1 MAYQRI
7 VVGVDFSTASLNAVR
22 WVAGQ
27 FAPLARIFVVHV
39 VPEMRSPGFLR
50 GKEAPVP
57 NVAQPEPALYPGLRV
72 FADLAGARRSDV
84 EILAGSPAAELAR
97 VAKEV
102 DADLICVGRT
112 RKRRGSGRFGAT
124 TPQRLL
130 SRTNIPVLIVPDT
143 ARLAPGS
150 VLAAVSDGADG
161 REALRIAARLAAAW
175 DVPLDALHA
184 LEPEVL
190 SAVQRQP
197 QDATDAE
204 LCRLA
209 EEWITDQG
217 IKLTSPPTRV
227 NAVARV
233 GDAGEE
239 IIAHAARNSIGL
251 IVAGRRRHDV
261 DPDDAGMDLGSTIRL
276 ITWASA
282 CPVLVLGSP
291 ATAKAGR
298 LTAPSAR
305 RSSFGSSAPRLAVT
319 AQRRVQT
326 LRQQYRPSPGDG
338 DDAA

>member
-27 FAPLARIFVVHV
+27 FAPRARVFVVHV
-39 VPEMRSPGFLR
+39 VPEMRTPGFLR
-50 GKEAPVP
+50 GQPAPDGTP
-57 NVAQPEPALYPGLRV
+57 PEPTLYPGLRV
-72 FADLAGARRSDV
+72 FADLAGANGSDV

-143 ARLAPGS
+143 ARLAPGA

-161 REALRIAARLAAAW
+161 RAALRAGARLAAAW
-175 DVPLDALHA
+175 GVRFDALHA

-190 SAVQRQP
+190 STVQWHP
-197 QDATDAE
+197 HAATDAE
-204 LCRLA
+204 LCQLA
-209 EEWITDQG
+209 EDWITGQAG
-217 IKLTSPPTRV
+217 ELASQATRV
-227 NAVARV
+227 NAIARV

-239 IIAHAARNSIGL
+239 TIAHAARNEIGL
-251 IVAGRRRHDV
+251 IVAGRRRHDG
-261 DPDDAGMDLGSTIRL
+261 DPEDAGFDLGSTTRL

-282 CPVLVLGSP
+282 CPVLVLGP
-291 ATAKAGR
+291 PTAVGEAR
-298 LTAPSAR
+298 LTPPSTR
-305 RSSFGSSAPRLAVT
+305 RPSFGTSAPRLAVT
-319 AQRRVQT
+319 AQRRVHA
-326 LRQQYRPSPGDG
+326 LRQQYRPAPGDG
-338 DDAA
+338 GDAA